1 MSMEEFQKIKDLSA
15 VEKNNLIGKRITAK
29 LRSAQDVIHG
39 ECIRFNEK
47 SIILSSGREVM
58 TLGAGTLI
66 RFFD

>member
-47 SIILSSGREVM
+47 SIILSSGDEKNPRP
-58 TLGAGTLI
+58 LFL
-66 RFFD
+66 